1 MFLKMRLFNIIHI
14 ILRKFNNNTDVNIDN
29 NMSQKQLFFTAEI
42 SIIPITTKGDT
53 SMSKEIA
60 LVYKAINQIQDLKT
74 ILTAMGTQIE
84 SNNLDNILEAI
95 KISHTTLRNI
105 GIERIISSIRI
116 DERSDNTNTL
126 DGKINSVKFKI

>member
-1 MFLKMRLFNIIHI
+1 
-14 ILRKFNNNTDVNIDN
+14 
-29 NMSQKQLFFTAEI
+29 MSQKQLFFTAEI

-60 LVYKAINQIQDLKT
+60 LVYNAINQIQGLKT

-84 SNNLDNILEAI
+84 SNKLDNILEAI

-126 DGKINSVKFKI
+126 DGKINSVKLKS

>member
-1 MFLKMRLFNIIHI
+1 
-14 ILRKFNNNTDVNIDN
+14 
-29 NMSQKQLFFTAEI
+29 MSQKQLFFTAEI

-74 ILTAMGTQIE
+74 ILTAMGTQME
-84 SNNLDNILEAI
+84 SNKLDNILEAI

>member
-1 MFLKMRLFNIIHI
+1 
-14 ILRKFNNNTDVNIDN
+14 
-29 NMSQKQLFFTAEI
+29 MSQKQLFFTAEI

-60 LVYKAINQIQDLKT
+60 LVYKAINQIQGLKT

-84 SNNLDNILEAI
+84 SNKLDNILEAI

-105 GIERIISSIRI
+105 GIDRIISSIRI
-116 DERSDNTNTL
+116 DERPDKNNTL
-126 DGKINSVKFKI
+126 DGKINSVKNKI

>member
-1 MFLKMRLFNIIHI
+1 
-14 ILRKFNNNTDVNIDN
+14 
-29 NMSQKQLFFTAEI
+29 MSQKQLFFTAEI

-60 LVYKAINQIQDLKT
+60 LVYNAINQIQDLKT

-84 SNNLDNILEAI
+84 SNKLDNILEAI

-116 DERSDNTNTL
+116 DERSDSTNTL
-126 DGKINSVKFKI
+126 EGKINSVKFKI

>member
-1 MFLKMRLFNIIHI
+1 
-14 ILRKFNNNTDVNIDN
+14 
-29 NMSQKQLFFTAEI
+29 MSQKQLFFTAEI

-84 SNNLDNILEAI
+84 SNKLDNILEAI
-95 KISHTTLRNI
+95 KISHITLRDI

-116 DERSDNTNTL
+116 DERPDKSNTL
-126 DGKINSVKFKI
+126 DGKINSVKLKI

>member
-1 MFLKMRLFNIIHI
+1 
-14 ILRKFNNNTDVNIDN
+14 
-29 NMSQKQLFFTAEI
+29 MSQKQLFFTAEI
-42 SIIPITTKGDT
+42 SIIPITTKGGT

-60 LVYKAINQIQDLKT
+60 LVYKAINQIQDLKI

-84 SNNLDNILEAI
+84 SNKLDNILEAI

>member
-1 MFLKMRLFNIIHI
+1 MGENQ
-14 ILRKFNNNTDVNIDN
+14 T
-29 NMSQKQLFFTAEI
+29 SFTAEI
-42 SIIPITTKGDT
+42 SIIPITTNGDT

-60 LVYKAINQIQDLKT
+60 LVYNAISQIQGLKT

-95 KISHTTLRNI
+95 KISHTTLRSI

-116 DERSDNTNTL
+116 DERLGKDNTL
-126 DGKINSVKFKI
+126 ERKINSVKDKI